1 VATPVPATS
10 APAASP
16 VTTLVKAPPQRV
28 SAPTPVNAAPGS
40 GFWVQ
45 VGAYRDTATAGRVAK
60 AVNGEILVVA
70 DASSGAARA
79 AESPLLRV
87 RVGPF
92 VERTQAVS
100 KARDLTAL
108 GYKPFIAAGQ

>member
-1 VATPVPATS
+1 MKVPAPVGNGGTRL
-10 APAASP
+10 PSP
-16 VTTLVKAPPQRV
+16 
-28 SAPTPVNAAPGS
+28 SGS

-45 VGAYRDTATAGRVAK
+45 VGAYRDTAMAGRVAK

-70 DASSGAARA
+70 DASHGGART

-100 KARDLTAL
+100 RARDLQAI
-108 GYKPFIAAGQ
+108 GYKPFIAVGD

>member
-1 VATPVPATS
+1 
-10 APAASP
+10 
-16 VTTLVKAPPQRV
+16 
-28 SAPTPVNAAPGS
+28 
-40 GFWVQ
+40 
-45 VGAYRDTATAGRVAK
+45 VAK

-70 DASSGAARA
+70 DAARGGARA

-100 KARDLTAL
+100 RARDLQAI
-108 GYKPFIAAGQ
+108 GYKPFIAAGD

>member
-1 VATPVPATS
+1 MK
-10 APAASP
+10 APAP
-16 VTTLVKAPPQRV
+16 RV
-28 SAPTPVNAAPGS
+28 SAPTPLQSAPGS
-40 GFWVQ
+40 AFWVQ
-45 VGAYRDTATAGRVAK
+45 VGAYRDTTTAGRVAR
-60 AVNGEILVVA
+60 AVNGEILIVA
-70 DASSGAARA
+70 ETSRA

-108 GYKPFIAAGQ
+108 GYKPFVAAGD

>member
-1 VATPVPATS
+1 
-10 APAASP
+10 
-16 VTTLVKAPPQRV
+16 
-28 SAPTPVNAAPGS
+28 
-40 GFWVQ
+40 VQ

-60 AVNGEILVVA
+60 AVSGEILVVA
-70 DASSGAARA
+70 ETSGAARA
-79 AESPLLRV
+79 TESPLLRV

-108 GYKPFIAAGQ
+108 GYKPFIAAGH

>member
-1 VATPVPATS
+1 VSARAPVP
-10 APAASP
+10 
-16 VTTLVKAPPQRV
+16 
-28 SAPTPVNAAPGS
+28 AAPGS

-60 AVNGEILVVA
+60 AVNGEILIVA
-70 DASSGAARA
+70 EAGAARA

-108 GYKPFIAAGQ
+108 GYKPFIAAGE